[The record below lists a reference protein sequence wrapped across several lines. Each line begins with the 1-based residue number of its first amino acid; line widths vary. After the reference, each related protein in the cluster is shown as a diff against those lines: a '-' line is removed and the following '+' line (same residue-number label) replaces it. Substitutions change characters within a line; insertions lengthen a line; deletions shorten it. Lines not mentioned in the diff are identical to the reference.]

1 VTTKARKS
9 RHSGPVNILIPVGDI
24 VSKQLI
30 NQALHILSAFKN
42 ALVVLFRVVEVPS
55 RTAILEPEPYQDD
68 IRRAEHRLTNL
79 AKWLTDQG
87 LNVRVK
93 VVVAR
98 SIPEGIIDEAERG
111 DYLLVFL
118 MKRRITKGWRRII
131 SRSVTERVVRSA
143 NCVVM
148 TAPLSNSRDM
158 TQIRAN
164 TKYSDA
170 ALERSIR

>member
-1 VTTKARKS
+1 VTTKTRRS
-9 RHSGPVNILIPVGDI
+9 RHTGTVSILIPVGDI

-42 ALVVLFRVVEVPS
+42 ALVVLLRVVEVPS
-55 RTAILEPEPYQDD
+55 RTAILETEPYQDD
-68 IRRAEHRLTNL
+68 IRRAEQRLTNL

-98 SIPEGIIDEAERG
+98 SIPEGIIEEADTG

-118 MKRRITKGWRRII
+118 MKRRALQGLQRILK
-131 SRSVTERVVRSA
+131 RSVTERVVRSA

-148 TAPLSNSRDM
+148 TAPIEQLPKHSADS
-158 TQIRAN
+158 
-164 TKYSDA
+164 TK
-170 ALERSIR
+170 R